1 MKKRSKAGIK
11 QAKAQPRKAL
21 KPKGRS
27 APKAMPRRA
36 SAPAGQETEVARL
49 TRERDE
55 ALGQQAATA
64 DVLRIIS
71 SSPWNLDS
79 VLETILANATRLCEA
94 NFGVLL
100 LYDGAQF
107 RVAAAHNPPPTF
119 AELRRRQP
127 KIRSSGV
134 LARVAVTKQL
144 LHIADCTED
153 ASYKQGD
160 DDFVA
165 FVDLCGVRTLLDAPL
180 LKKGE
185 LIGTIALYRQ
195 EVRRFTDQQVEL
207 VRNFAAQA
215 VIAIE
220 NARLL
225 SELRQRTADLTE
237 SLEQQTA
244 TSEVLQV
251 ISSSP
256 GDLQPVFEAMLEKAV
271 RICDAKFGN
280 IYAPDGNVFRLLA
293 THNTPP
299 GLAENRRRSPI
310 RSSPTTLFG
319 RMLTAKAVVHVVNL
333 PAEKGYI
340 ERVPETVSAVE
351 LGGIRTVLAVPMLKE
366 DELVGAFTVYRQEVR
381 PFTDKQIALVTNFA
395 AQAVI
400 AIENARLLT
409 ELRESLQEQTATAE
423 VLQVINSS
431 SGDLEPVFA
440 SMLEKAVRI
449 CDANFG
455 NIYRWDGEVLHLLAS
470 HNTPPALADAR
481 KHSPLRP
488 YAETPVGRMV
498 VHKAA
503 FHSADMTAMPGYIDR
518 SDPAAVAAVEL
529 GGVRAILAIPMLKE
543 NEMIGSFS
551 VYRQEVRPF
560 TDKQI
565 ALVTNFAAQ
574 AVIAIENARL
584 LNELRESLQE
594 QTATSEVLQV
604 ISSSPGDLQPVF
616 ASMLEKA
623 VRICD
628 ATFGNIYRWDGDA
641 LQLVATHNTPPAYA
655 EHRKHSPFR
664 AEQNNSVAQ
673 MITSKEVV
681 HLLDAAA
688 NETYATRRDPTVV
701 AAVELGGIRSALI
714 VPMLKE
720 DELVGAF
727 IVSRQEVRPFTEK
740 QIALVTNFAAQA
752 VIAIENARL
761 LNELRERTTDLTESL
776 EQQTAT
782 SEVLQTISGSPGN
795 VQPVFDTM
803 LAEAVRICDATFG
816 NIQSWD
822 GETFQVVAT
831 HNTPPAL
838 VEARKRL
845 PFRPSSADAPL
856 GRLVASKRAV
866 HIDDLAVEPSY
877 IEHRHPAVVAA
888 VERGGVRT
896 ALVVPLLKENEV
908 VGAFTLSRQ
917 AVRPFTEKQIA
928 LVTNFAAQAVIAIEN
943 TRLLNEL
950 RESLQEQTATAEVL
964 QVINSSS
971 GDLEPVFAAML
982 EKAVHICEAK
992 FGVLYR
998 YDDAGFEPAA
1008 LSNAPPAYANFVW
1021 SRGQF
1026 FPQTGNGLDRL
1037 LRTKAVIHSV
1047 DEAAEPVPT
1056 NSARLAG
1063 ARSQVL
1069 VPMLKEGKLAG
1080 AIAIYRQEVRPFSDK
1095 QIEAVK
1101 NFAAQAVI
1109 AIENTRLLK
1118 ELRQRTEEV
1127 EKLNQHLEQR
1137 VADQVGEIERMG
1149 RLRRFLPPQVAD
1161 LIVASGTEK
1170 QLESHRREITALFCD
1185 LRGFTGFTEVA
1196 DAEDVMALLREYH
1209 AAVGEIIV
1217 RYNGTLE
1224 RYAGD
1229 GIMIIFN
1236 DPIPVSNPA
1245 LQAVQMALEMRK
1257 AIDALTEKWR
1267 QLGHEIGFGIGIAH
1281 GYATLGTIG
1290 FEGRFD
1296 YAAIGTVSN
1305 VASRLCDEAKPGQIL
1320 ISPRVL
1326 MAVKDAVT
1334 VEAVG
1339 EFELKGIRRP
1349 IAAYNVLAAASPTH

>member
-1 MKKRSKAGIK
+1 M
-11 QAKAQPRKAL
+11 L
-21 KPKGRS
+21 
-27 APKAMPRRA
+27 
-36 SAPAGQETEVARL
+36 RL
-49 TRERDE
+49 D
-55 ALGQQAATA
+55 
-64 DVLRIIS
+64 
-71 SSPWNLDS
+71 
-79 VLETILANATRLCEA
+79 
-94 NFGVLL
+94 
-100 LYDGAQF
+100 
-107 RVAAAHNPPPTF
+107 
-119 AELRRRQP
+119 
-127 KIRSSGV
+127 
-134 LARVAVTKQL
+134 
-144 LHIADCTED
+144 
-153 ASYKQGD
+153 
-160 DDFVA
+160 
-165 FVDLCGVRTLLDAPL
+165 
-180 LKKGE
+180 
-185 LIGTIALYRQ
+185 
-195 EVRRFTDQQVEL
+195 
-207 VRNFAAQA
+207 
-215 VIAIE
+215 
-220 NARLL
+220 
-225 SELRQRTADLTE
+225 
-237 SLEQQTA
+237 
-244 TSEVLQV
+244 
-251 ISSSP
+251 
-256 GDLQPVFEAMLEKAV
+256 
-271 RICDAKFGN
+271 
-280 IYAPDGNVFRLLA
+280 
-293 THNTPP
+293 
-299 GLAENRRRSPI
+299 
-310 RSSPTTLFG
+310 
-319 RMLTAKAVVHVVNL
+319 
-333 PAEKGYI
+333 
-340 ERVPETVSAVE
+340 
-351 LGGIRTVLAVPMLKE
+351 
-366 DELVGAFTVYRQEVR
+366 
-381 PFTDKQIALVTNFA
+381 
-395 AQAVI
+395 
-400 AIENARLLT
+400 
-409 ELRESLQEQTATAE
+409 
-423 VLQVINSS
+423 
-431 SGDLEPVFA
+431 
-440 SMLEKAVRI
+440 
-449 CDANFG
+449 
-455 NIYRWDGEVLHLLAS
+455 
-470 HNTPPALADAR
+470 
-481 KHSPLRP
+481 
-488 YAETPVGRMV
+488 
-498 VHKAA
+498 
-503 FHSADMTAMPGYIDR
+503 
-518 SDPAAVAAVEL
+518 
-529 GGVRAILAIPMLKE
+529 
-543 NEMIGSFS
+543 
-551 VYRQEVRPF
+551 
-560 TDKQI
+560 
-565 ALVTNFAAQ
+565 
-574 AVIAIENARL
+574 
-584 LNELRESLQE
+584 
-594 QTATSEVLQV
+594 
-604 ISSSPGDLQPVF
+604 
-616 ASMLEKA
+616 
-623 VRICD
+623 
-628 ATFGNIYRWDGDA
+628 
-641 LQLVATHNTPPAYA
+641 
-655 EHRKHSPFR
+655 
-664 AEQNNSVAQ
+664 
-673 MITSKEVV
+673 
-681 HLLDAAA
+681 
-688 NETYATRRDPTVV
+688 
-701 AAVELGGIRSALI
+701 
-714 VPMLKE
+714 
-720 DELVGAF
+720 
-727 IVSRQEVRPFTEK
+727 
-740 QIALVTNFAAQA
+740 
-752 VIAIENARL
+752 
-761 LNELRERTTDLTESL
+761 
-776 EQQTAT
+776 
-782 SEVLQTISGSPGN
+782 
-795 VQPVFDTM
+795 
-803 LAEAVRICDATFG
+803 
-816 NIQSWD
+816 IQSWD